1 MGAGNPR
8 SPRGT
13 YKSYGAKA
21 PPQSFHTAPEPLPP
35 PRDARLLST
44 YCMLSELLV
53 YGFADSVP
61 SEAEPVSPEQVTAL
75 FPEQLDVRVP
85 HRREP
90 SSPRHWSGRV
100 EN

>member
-1 MGAGNPR
+1 
-8 SPRGT
+8 
-13 YKSYGAKA
+13 
-21 PPQSFHTAPEPLPP
+21 
-35 PRDARLLST
+35 
-44 YCMLSELLV
+44 MLSELLV

-61 SEAEPVSPEQVTAL
+61 SEAEPVSPQQVTAL

-85 HRREP
+85 HHREP